1 MRGDKHLSR
10 VNKTTFI
17 SPGRESSVSKT
28 TVVSSSSSSVSG
40 ISSSTLTSSSSS
52 NSNQLQPVVI
62 PVQPG
67 GEYHTPVLDMS
78 QKEKHKN

>member
-1 MRGDKHLSR
+1 MRADKHLSR

-28 TVVSSSSSSVSG
+28 TVVSSSSSG